1 MKLEYDTRAHTE
13 LRHWQQQMSQPPGL
27 FNRATSGIQRK
38 LNSYIPESVH
48 TGITAVMKQMTRA
61 VITGSDFTATDPLR
75 EGTLQA
81 REALVQLK
89 IDRYSKTAAAEGGI
103 AGAGG
108 FLLALADLPVL
119 LGIKFKLLFEIAALY
134 GYSGSLLSER
144 LYILQIFQL
153 AFSSDQHRAT
163 VFQAMQD
170 QAQDRSQLPPD
181 LENFDWRA
189 FQQQYRDY
197 IDLAKLAQ
205 LLPVIGAPVG
215 VYVNHR
221 LLRKLGTTAIN
232 AYRMRWFDDIKTA
245 PASSSAVVP
254 ATAP

>member
-1 MKLEYDTRAHTE
+1 MNLEYQTRARNE
-13 LRHWQQQMSQPPGL
+13 LQQWQWQMSQPPGL
-27 FNRATSGIQRK
+27 FNRATSATQRK

-61 VITGSDFTATDPLR
+61 VISGSDFTATDPVR

-81 REALVQLK
+81 REALVRLK

-119 LGIKFKLLFEIAALY
+119 LGIKFKLLFEIAAMY
-134 GYSGSLLSER
+134 GYSGSLLGER
-144 LYILQIFQL
+144 LYILQVFQL
-153 AFSSDQHRAT
+153 AFSSDQHRAS
-163 VFQAMQD
+163 VFQAMQQ
-170 QAQDRSQLPPD
+170 QAHDRTLTGQQLD
-181 LENFDWRA
+181 DFDWRA

-221 LLRKLGTTAIN
+221 LLRKLGNTAIN
-232 AYRMRWFDDIKTA
+232 AYRMRWFEDMDAPRIASTA
-245 PASSSAVVP
+245 LTPID
-254 ATAP
+254 TR

>member
-1 MKLEYDTRAHTE
+1 MNLEYDTQARRE
-13 LRHWQQQMSQPPGL
+13 LQDWQRQMSQPPGL
-27 FNRATSGIQRK
+27 FNRATSGVQRK
-38 LNSYIPESVH
+38 LNSYIPETVH
-48 TGITAVMKQMTRA
+48 GAITAVMKQMTRA
-61 VITGSDFTATDPLR
+61 VISGSDFTATDPLR

-81 REALVQLK
+81 REALVRLK
-89 IDRYSKTAAAEGGI
+89 VDRYSKTAAAEGGI

-108 FLLALADLPVL
+108 FMLALADLPIL

-134 GYSGSLLSER
+134 GYSGSLIGER

-153 AFSSDQHRAT
+153 AFSSDQHRAQ
-163 VFQAMQD
+163 VFEVMHQQAHD
-170 QAQDRSQLPPD
+170 RLLTAQELD
-181 LENFDWRA
+181 NFDWRA
-189 FQQQYRDY
+189 YQQQYRDY

-232 AYRMRWFDDIKTA
+232 AYRMRWFEDMKTR
-245 PASSSAVVP
+245 PSRSAMPTVRYG
-254 ATAP
+254 